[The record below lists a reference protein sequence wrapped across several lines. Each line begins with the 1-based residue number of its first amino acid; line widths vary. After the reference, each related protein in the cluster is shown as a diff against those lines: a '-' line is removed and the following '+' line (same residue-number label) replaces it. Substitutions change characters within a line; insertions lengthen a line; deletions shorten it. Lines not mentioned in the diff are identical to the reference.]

1 MDRVY
6 APAFR
11 SVNAG
16 SGLTGSSRV
25 VRSLNRAARGG
36 NHSSHRVS
44 PRGIIAATKGIK
56 ATTDY
61 TDFTDGKRRTKRK
74 MNLNSRTQKQINR
87 KGGWETYG
95 FVVSWI
101 GRPRRMVFSVG
112 APAGRARSEKG
123 RTAEYPPQIGEG
135 APRSVDLWSAPS
147 RKNRTTELEDARTG
161 RSTLREPRFPPLSF
175 IISNPVTSCKK
186 LSYGDGKMINVF
198 LKHSVTGL

>member
-25 VRSLNRAARGG
+25 VQSLNRAARGG

-61 TDFTDGKRRTKRK
+61 TDFTDWEKEGKEETESELK
-74 MNLNSRTQKQINR
+74 NSGTDQ
-87 KGGWETYG
+87 
-95 FVVSWI
+95 
-101 GRPRRMVFSVG
+101 SVG
-112 APAGRARSEKG
+112 LTPSREGAK
-123 RTAEYPPQIGEG
+123 GEG
-135 APRSVDLWSAPS
+135 GTTTNGHRWTQRGIAATKGIKATTDYTDFTDWEKEDKEENESEL
-147 RKNRTTELEDARTG
+147 KNLGTDQ
-161 RSTLREPRFPPLSF
+161 
-175 IISNPVTSCKK
+175 
-186 LSYGDGKMINVF
+186 
-198 LKHSVTGL
+198 